1 MTRAPT
7 YDEVVTPRWLTL
19 VPRVAGALAAMVGA
33 TALIG
38 WITGSE
44 PLREFV
50 PGLTSTRA
58 NTALCVALL
67 GCALWQLGSPVRRLW
82 PDRLARTAAAAAG
95 VLALVTLCE
104 YVAGTDIGI
113 DELVFE
119 DPAEVAFPG
128 RISPQTATAIVL
140 LAVPL
145 LLPRARFVEA
155 KQASAVA
162 AAVIAIAALLGY
174 AFSVAG
180 SFGIADLSA
189 MGVPGVVAVLSVAT
203 GILLLEPTRGVVGLF
218 LKRTAG
224 GGVAR
229 VLVPA
234 ALVIP
239 VVLGLG
245 LFVPET
251 RGLISDGVAASLFV
265 VSSMVAGAT
274 FVLLAA
280 RLLHKL
286 DVEARA
292 TEARV
297 AAEREELAARERAA
311 VAVEAARLAAERA
324 TARIAFLQEATAALS
339 QAASRDEV
347 ARAVL
352 ERAVPAL
359 GATTGAIGLGDMTG
373 APLLVIDD
381 GCEQS
386 APEGFRQS
394 LAATLAA
401 SPRTPIFV
409 ESEADARERFPEL
422 APKLQAI
429 GEAVALVPL
438 TSGESTIGVLAL
450 GFADTRGFTHEDR
463 ALAVTLAGLCA
474 QALERARLYEEE
486 RRVSLSLQHSLLG
499 DIPRSVAGTD
509 VTARYRPGVHELE
522 VGGDWYQVIPLADGR
537 LAFSVGDVV
546 GRGLEAAAAM
556 GQLRSAIAALTAV
569 SSKPAEVLEALDRL
583 ATQVE
588 GAQLAT
594 VVYGVLD
601 PSSGELAYGC
611 AGHLP
616 PLVVLPEGRTWFL
629 EEGRTTPLG
638 VSQESLPVGARTT
651 LPPEARLLLYTDGL
665 VERRSSSLEAGLA
678 RLAEAAA
685 TACTDDPDAL
695 CDRILTTLLDDQSR
709 RDDIALLCIARLPDC
724 ALARRAPAAPESL
737 ASLRREL
744 GTTLRDLGIAAD
756 VGRDLVLA
764 SGEALANAV
773 EHSASDDGP
782 GEVLLQ
788 LDLPGAGELRV
799 KVRDFGTWR
808 EGDAASDR
816 GRGIALMRALADRVD
831 IERRPTGT
839 AVVLHKSVE
848 VTHPLST
855 SRE

>member
-1 MTRAPT
+1 M
-7 YDEVVTPRWLTL
+7 TPRWLTL

-113 DELVFE
+113 DELVFD

-189 MGVPGVVAVLSVAT
+189 MGVPGVAAVLSVAT

-324 TARIAFLQEATAALS
+324 TARIAFLQEATAALLTGRVPRRGRACRPGAS
-339 QAASRDEV
+339 CPCAGSHHGRDRAWGHDRRAAARRRRRF
-347 ARAVL
+347 RAV
-352 ERAVPAL
+352 
-359 GATTGAIGLGDMTG
+359 G
-373 APLLVIDD
+373 
-381 GCEQS
+381 S
-386 APEGFRQS
+386 
-394 LAATLAA
+394 
-401 SPRTPIFV
+401 
-409 ESEADARERFPEL
+409 
-422 APKLQAI
+422 
-429 GEAVALVPL
+429 
-438 TSGESTIGVLAL
+438 
-450 GFADTRGFTHEDR
+450 
-463 ALAVTLAGLCA
+463 
-474 QALERARLYEEE
+474 
-486 RRVSLSLQHSLLG
+486 
-499 DIPRSVAGTD
+499 
-509 VTARYRPGVHELE
+509 
-522 VGGDWYQVIPLADGR
+522 
-537 LAFSVGDVV
+537 
-546 GRGLEAAAAM
+546 
-556 GQLRSAIAALTAV
+556 
-569 SSKPAEVLEALDRL
+569 
-583 ATQVE
+583 
-588 GAQLAT
+588 
-594 VVYGVLD
+594 
-601 PSSGELAYGC
+601 
-611 AGHLP
+611 
-616 PLVVLPEGRTWFL
+616 
-629 EEGRTTPLG
+629 
-638 VSQESLPVGARTT
+638 
-651 LPPEARLLLYTDGL
+651 
-665 VERRSSSLEAGLA
+665 
-678 RLAEAAA
+678 
-685 TACTDDPDAL
+685 
-695 CDRILTTLLDDQSR
+695 
-709 RDDIALLCIARLPDC
+709 
-724 ALARRAPAAPESL
+724 
-737 ASLRREL
+737 
-744 GTTLRDLGIAAD
+744 
-756 VGRDLVLA
+756 
-764 SGEALANAV
+764 
-773 EHSASDDGP
+773 
-782 GEVLLQ
+782 
-788 LDLPGAGELRV
+788 
-799 KVRDFGTWR
+799 
-808 EGDAASDR
+808 
-816 GRGIALMRALADRVD
+816 
-831 IERRPTGT
+831 
-839 AVVLHKSVE
+839 
-848 VTHPLST
+848 
-855 SRE
+855 